1 MTHQDAEAVVTLA
14 ALAAMADGHQDA
26 GELAAIKEAA
36 ARLGLTGADVAIQ
49 LAASGQVT
57 LAQLATQLSDDDARH
72 VAYDVAVAVCSTGGA
87 PNPMEVDFLRLLATT
102 LGVDASTS
110 NAVASLALS
119 GTASSGTSVASAF
132 APPSLPAPTPVTTP
146 VTTPVSGPISAAGTS
161 TTDAA
166 LSIPDTLDTYIL
178 DQAMLTAALELLPD
192 RLANLGI
199 LPLQMRLVHHIGK
212 QYGQQTDANQFKD
225 LAATFGLGAAA
236 QVMESVVRKA
246 FGGIAGGLLGGLF
259 GGAAG
264 VAAGGAV
271 TFASTY
277 ALGHAAQRYYAQGRS
292 LSTADMKALFARFQG
307 DANSMYPRVQ
317 ERIATLAQGTN
328 LSSILRSVTG

>member
-1 MTHQDAEAVVTLA
+1 MFNVLETPEVPMTHQDAETVVAIA
-14 ALAAMADGHQDA
+14 AMAAMADGHQDA
-26 GELAAIKEAA
+26 SELAAITDAA
-36 ARLGLTGADVAIQ
+36 TRLGLTGAVAAIAH
-49 LAASGQVT
+49 AASGQLT
-57 LAQLATQLSDDDARH
+57 TAQLATQLSDDEARH
-72 VAYDVAVAVCSTGGA
+72 AAYDVAVAVCSAGGT
-87 PNPMEVDFLRLLATT
+87 PNPMEVDFLRALATS
-102 LGVDASTS
+102 LGVDATPA
-110 NAVASLALS
+110 NAA
-119 GTASSGTSVASAF
+119 ASA
-132 APPSLPAPTPVTTP
+132 VTTSSL
-146 VTTPVSGPISAAGTS
+146 TTS
-161 TTDAA
+161 TAGEIPAGSSTVGAA
-166 LSIPDTLDTYIL
+166 TPDPLDTHIL

-199 LPLQMRLVHHIGK
+199 LPLQMRLVHHIGQ
-212 QYGQQTDANQFKD
+212 QYGQQTDVNQIKD

-277 ALGHAAQRYYAQGRS
+277 ALGHAAQQYYAQGRS

-307 DANSMYPRVQ
+307 DANTMYPRVQ

-328 LSSILRSVTG
+328 LSSIMRSVTG

>member
-1 MTHQDAEAVVTLA
+1 MTHQDAETVVTLA

-26 GELAAIKEAA
+26 SELTAIKDAA
-36 ARLGLTGADVAIQ
+36 TRLGLTGADVAIQ
-49 LAASGQVT
+49 HAASGQVT
-57 LAQLATQLSDDDARH
+57 LAQLATQLSNDDARH

-119 GTASSGTSVASAF
+119 GAVPASTSVASAF
-132 APPSLPAPTPVTTP
+132 APPSLPASTPVTTP
-146 VTTPVSGPISAAGTS
+146 VTGPISGPTASA
-161 TTDAA
+161 TDAGVP
-166 LSIPDTLDTYIL
+166 IPDTLDTYIL

-277 ALGHAAQRYYAQGRS
+277 ALGHSAQQYYAQGRS
-292 LSTADMKALFARFQG
+292 LSTADMKALFARFRG